1 MRRLHETCFDVHA
14 VVQDEGGVLG
24 LVDGGLK
31 VVSIVANKKARQ
43 QHLKVKNV
51 FEFHIWQLIG

>member
-24 LVDGGLK
+24 LFHGGGGDRGGIE
-31 VVSIVANKKARQ
+31 S
-43 QHLKVKNV
+43 
-51 FEFHIWQLIG
+51 GDDSG